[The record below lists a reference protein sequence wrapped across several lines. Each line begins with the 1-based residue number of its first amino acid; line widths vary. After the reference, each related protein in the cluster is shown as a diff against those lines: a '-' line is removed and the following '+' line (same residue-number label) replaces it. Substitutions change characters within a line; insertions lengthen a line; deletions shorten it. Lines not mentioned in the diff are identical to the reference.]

1 MRRKVRIIS
10 DRWIELSDEFDEVIN
25 RYPADHRLLQLIE
38 HLAIF
43 DSRLCSVLDLWKSQR
58 NLEELIRQ
66 NDVYVCSDI
75 AMDRIRKLIRKEDFH
90 GSTEQRILLALLF
103 RLWRLPSSSSRS
115 ATVAWSLHYF
125 VASILIDSLVQ
136 SDFASPKGSWTKNL
150 IDHSSQVITGFV
162 QPKIAR
168 ELAKLHGD
176 PHELSS
182 AIRHLIRNL

>member
-1 MRRKVRIIS
+1 MRRKVTITA
-10 DRWIELSDEFDEVIN
+10 DRWIELSDGFDEEIN
-25 RYPADHRLLQLIE
+25 RYPADHRLLKLIE

-43 DSRLCSVLDLWKSQR
+43 NSRLCSVLDLWKSQK
-58 NLEELIRQ
+58 NLEESIRQ

-75 AMDRIRKLIRKEDFH
+75 AMDRISKLIRKENFH

-136 SDFASPKGSWTKNL
+136 SDCASSNDSWTKNL
-150 IDHSSQVITGFV
+150 IDHSLEVLTGLM
-162 QPKIAR
+162 QPKIAH
-168 ELAKLHGD
+168 ELSTLHGD
-176 PHELSS
+176 PHKLSS
-182 AIRHLIRNL
+182 AIRDLIRNL